1 MDTPEAGGEGG
12 AGPIRLILWR
22 HGQTAWNLT
31 GRVQGQTDVD
41 LDETGVAQAAATAP
55 RVAEYRPD
63 LIISSDLRRAARTA
77 EALADFTGLPVEYD
91 SRLRERYYGEWQG
104 LEHAEI
110 KERYPE
116 QYARWGIVEPIGVDT
131 IELLPDMAARVAAAM
146 RDIAERIG
154 PGGTAV
160 LVTHGA
166 AARAGMCVLL
176 GWPVEHERSL
186 GVLRNCGIAELRCA
200 DQRGWQLR
208 AYNL

>member
-22 HGQTAWNLT
+22 HGQTAWNVT

-63 LIISSDLRRAARTA
+63 LIVSSDLRRAARTA
-77 EALADFTGLPVEYD
+77 AALADVTGLPVEYD
-91 SRLRERYYGEWQG
+91 ARLRERYYGEWQG

-116 QYARWGIVEPIGVDT
+116 QYARWGVVEPIGVDT
-131 IELLPDMAARVAAAM
+131 IELLPDMAARVAEAM
-146 RDIAERIG
+146 RDIAERI
-154 PGGTAV
+154 
-160 LVTHGA
+160 
-166 AARAGMCVLL
+166 
-176 GWPVEHERSL
+176 
-186 GVLRNCGIAELRCA
+186 
-200 DQRGWQLR
+200 
-208 AYNL
+208 